1 MKAEIESLE
10 AQESRVAFLD
20 EQERRAVGT
29 VIAGNGG
36 DTVAALESRV
46 SIMRVLQAGVE
57 GRSLTGA
64 ELEYAQET
72 ERRTGRKATGVFVP
86 MSALETRVNTTGSA
100 GALVPTEH
108 RPQDSLQPLRN
119 RLLARRLEHGRAPV
133 RTPV

>member
-1 MKAEIESLE
+1 MKADIESLE

-72 ERRTGRKATGVFVP
+72 ERRTGRKATGVRSEERRGGKEGGRTGR
-86 MSALETRVNTTGSA
+86 MRGSAL
-100 GALVPTEH
+100 
-108 RPQDSLQPLRN
+108 
-119 RLLARRLEHGRAPV
+119 
-133 RTPV
+133 